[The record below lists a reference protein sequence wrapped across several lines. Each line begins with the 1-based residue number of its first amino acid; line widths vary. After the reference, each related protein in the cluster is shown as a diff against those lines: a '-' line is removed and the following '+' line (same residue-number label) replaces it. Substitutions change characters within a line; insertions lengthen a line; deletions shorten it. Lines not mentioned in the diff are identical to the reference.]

1 MRRPRR
7 RRFAEAMADD
17 DPLSLV
23 PNLFDLSIVLA
34 IAFLL
39 TALGALGL
47 RDLVRSSDDW
57 TLLRRTQ
64 SGQTEVLTRRN
75 KSIRIHRLSPRKA
88 GGQGLRLGVAYEL
101 GDGQVI
107 YVPD

>member
-1 MRRPRR
+1 MRR
-7 RRFAEAMADD
+7 RRFSGDLADD

-39 TALGALGL
+39 TALGALNISEF
-47 RDLVRSSDDW
+47 VQKSDEW
-57 TLLRRTQ
+57 TLIRKNQ
-64 SGQTEVLTRRN
+64 AGQTEVLTRDHETLQLQ
-75 KSIRIHRLSPRKA
+75 KLSARKA
-88 GGQGLRLGVAYEL
+88 GGQGVRLGVAYEL
-101 GDGQVI
+101 EDGEVI